1 MGKSS
6 AAGDWPVLPTS
17 DGIRLTRLEMYGVS
31 EDQGTSTSMVPNAER
46 VWGAMVK
53 VSVLGT
59 LLAAYFPPVVM
70 VTTGLETFKLVLVGL
85 SMEMSVARDSPVKV
99 TLVIRGFRVRTTE
112 YTLNRFKPNAL
123 NPRYNSVLVIPMANR
138 FFIGLWYFGFGNA

>member
-1 MGKSS
+1 
-6 AAGDWPVLPTS
+6 
-17 DGIRLTRLEMYGVS
+17 
-31 EDQGTSTSMVPNAER
+31 
-46 VWGAMVK
+46 MVK